1 MYVSGCEK
9 QIGDE
14 QKRKQC
20 GENCLKPEQK
30 SAACPRKDSFGRKKH
45 KGKQKD
51 DPKSGQCSFHQR
63 FSVNQNKCYERY
75 MKSVDFLCP
84 L

>member
-1 MYVSGCEK
+1 MYASGCEK

-20 GENCLKPEQK
+20 REDCLKPEQK

-45 KGKQKD
+45 KGK
-51 DPKSGQCSFHQR
+51 
-63 FSVNQNKCYERY
+63 
-75 MKSVDFLCP
+75 
-84 L
+84 